1 MTTEE
6 LNKIGATVLANPQG
20 LRLMIEQKSSMQIEL
35 VKQSTNS
42 ESMDVLYNKFNQGIY
57 DKLILI
63 GQSRMKS
70 LGYSEQ
76 NLFCIAMAIGTI
88 LKELFEDTSFVSGGK
103 LSEITNL
110 L

>member
-1 MTTEE
+1 MTIEE
-6 LNKIGATVLANPQG
+6 LNKIGETISANPQG
-20 LRLMIEQKSSMQIEL
+20 LQLMIEQKSSIQRVL
-35 VKQSTNS
+35 ANQVTTS
-42 ESMDVLYNKFNQGIY
+42 EAIDVANNKFNKDVY
-57 DKLILI
+57 DKLIRI
-63 GQSRMKS
+63 GQSKMQNI
-70 LGYSEQ
+70 GYSEL